1 MFSVLK
7 GPLATSE
14 QIRKSGMFK
23 QFRVSG
29 VLVEAVD
36 LLTRLDLRYAAFSS
50 PDPHVH
56 LAGEA

>member
-1 MFSVLK
+1 
-7 GPLATSE
+7 
-14 QIRKSGMFK
+14 MFK

-36 LLTRLDLRYAAFSS
+36 LLTRLDPRYAAFSS
-50 PDPHVH
+50 PEPHIH

>member
-1 MFSVLK
+1 
-7 GPLATSE
+7 
-14 QIRKSGMFK
+14 MFK

-29 VLVEAVD
+29 VLVQADD

-50 PDPHVH
+50 SDPHVH

>member
-1 MFSVLK
+1 
-7 GPLATSE
+7 
-14 QIRKSGMFK
+14 MFK

-36 LLTRLDLRYAAFSS
+36 LLTRLDPWYAAFSS
-50 PDPHVH
+50 PEPHIH